1 MLQHFVQESVCS
13 HIPSETQP
21 QLYYMG
27 KIRPEISAYPRIVL
41 IRLFL
46 FAICISVCYSKKRM
60 GSHSNKD
67 KGK

>member
-1 MLQHFVQESVCS
+1 MLQYFVQESVCS

-21 QLYYMG
+21 QLYDMG
-27 KIRPEISAYPRIVL
+27 KSRPEINAYPRIVL
-41 IRLFL
+41 
-46 FAICISVCYSKKRM
+46 KKRM